1 MIDKA
6 LHFFVF
12 TQKTKEEK
20 YPIVEIN
27 RDNLRVLDVYDE
39 YTDMCTFAVE
49 SSLLPAW
56 LGMEIAN

>member
-27 RDNLRVLDVYDE
+27 RENVRVLDAYDD
-39 YTDMCTFAVE
+39 YTDMC
-49 SSLLPAW
+49 SLRSLLKVDYY
-56 LGMEIAN
+56 LHG